1 VAEIPELNATRI
13 RFEIPDT
20 EGSLRGKYV
29 AASKLKK
36 GKGATLSDVFYVLTI
51 RDDVFEAPITGQET
65 GFPDV
70 IGMPDW
76 STLAPV
82 PWDRDLEAV
91 IVDMHTKRL
100 EPLEVDPRLQLRKA
114 VRRCEAM
121 GFEARFGVE
130 YEVYVFHA
138 DEAGDRALRAGR
150 PRDLLSV
157 GRQWHAYSVSRFEDM
172 HDLVAEADTQLR
184 AYGVDVECWSTEL
197 GFGMIE
203 CALAPLPPLEAA
215 DAAARFKLAFKEIC
229 KRQGKVASFIAK
241 WDMSQSGSSGHLHQ
255 SLLLDGENAFWGGD
269 QDTLSET
276 ARHYL
281 GGLIACARELSAFS
295 TPNVNSYRRPSPEL
309 WAPTNASWGWD
320 NRQACIRTVT
330 LDKGGARF
338 EYRRPGA
345 DFNPYVSIAGCLDSG
360 LHGIRNRIEP
370 PPPSMGKA
378 FEDMSVPQFPTTLEE
393 AADCL
398 DASALAREWYGDAY
412 IDHFVVSRRAEADVV
427 RGIANAQVPDYEIA
441 RYFETA

>member
-1 VAEIPELNATRI
+1 VAETPEIPTSRV
-13 RFEIPDT
+13 RVEIPDT

-29 AASKLKK
+29 AGSKLKK

-51 RDDVFEAPITGQET
+51 RDDVFEAPITGVAT

-76 STLAPV
+76 STLVPV
-82 PWDRDLEAV
+82 PWETDLSAV
-91 IVDMHTKRL
+91 IIDMHTKGH
-100 EPLEVDPRLQLRKA
+100 EPLEVDPRLQLKKT
-114 VRRCEAM
+114 VRRCDEM

-138 DEAGDRALRAGR
+138 DDAGDRAIRAGR

-157 GRQWHAYSVSRFEDM
+157 GREWQAYSLWRFEDM
-172 HDLVAEADTQLR
+172 HDFVADADAQLR
-184 AYGVDVECWSTEL
+184 AYGIDVECWSTEL

-203 CALAPLPPLEAA
+203 CAIAPLPPLEAA
-215 DAAARFKLAFKEIC
+215 DAAARFKLGFKELC
-229 KRQGKVASFIAK
+229 KRHGKVASFIAK
-241 WDMSQSGSSGHLHQ
+241 WDTSQSGSSGHLHQ
-255 SLLLDGENAFWGGD
+255 SLLRDGENAFWGGEM
-269 QDTLSET
+269 DTLSET
-276 ARHYL
+276 GRHYL
-281 GGLIACARELSAFS
+281 GGLISCARELSAFS

-320 NRQACIRTVT
+320 NRQACVRTVT
-330 LDKGGARF
+330 MEPSGARL

-345 DFNPYVSIAGCLDSG
+345 DFNPYLSIASCLDSG
-360 LHGIRNRIEP
+360 LHGIRNGIEP
-370 PPPSMGKA
+370 PAPSAGPA
-378 FEDMSVPQFPTTLEE
+378 FDDPSVPAFPKTLEE

-398 DASALAREWYGDAY
+398 DQSALAREWYGDDY
-412 IDHFVVSRRAEADVV
+412 VDHFVVSRRAEADIV